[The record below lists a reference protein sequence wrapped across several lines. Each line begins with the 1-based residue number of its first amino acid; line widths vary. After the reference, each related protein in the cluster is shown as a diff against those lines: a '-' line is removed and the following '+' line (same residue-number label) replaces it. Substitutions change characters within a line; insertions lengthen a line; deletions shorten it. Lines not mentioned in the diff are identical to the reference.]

1 MPELPEVETVRLG
14 LEPVLRGA
22 RFARVEQRRDLRFP
36 LPARFAQ
43 RLTGRK
49 VESVG
54 RRAKYLL
61 VHLDDGCVLAMHLGM
76 TGRFSVKLPNH
87 KRRADSPSFVV
98 PSPIVPE
105 ARLRHDVGEGQGG
118 EDRRTS
124 AVGSHPTPN
133 PSPPGGGESARHA
146 GHARGEQLGEFTHD
160 AGGDPKHDHVVF
172 EMSNGAVVTYN
183 DARRFGYMT
192 LVAEAELASSRFFRG
207 LGVEPLGN
215 ELNAPYLAARARGRK
230 ADLKAFLMD
239 QRIVAGLGNIY
250 VCEALFR
257 ANLSPFKPA
266 GRLATGTAKPT
277 PGAERLAAA
286 IKAVLSDAIRA
297 GGSTLR
303 DYRQANGALG
313 EFQHA
318 FDVYGREGEA
328 CRRPGCRGRV
338 RRKMQG
344 GRSTFYCPACQR

>member
-22 RFARVEQRRDLRFP
+22 RFVTVEQRRGNLRFP
-36 LPARFAQ
+36 LPPRFAQ

-49 VESVG
+49 VISVG

-61 VHLDDGCVLAMHLGM
+61 VHLDDGEVLAMHLGM
-76 TGRFSVKLPNH
+76 TGRFSVRLPP
-87 KRRADSPSFVV
+87 SPS
-98 PSPIVPE
+98 PRRSS
-105 ARLRHDVGEGQGG
+105 LRGEG
-118 EDRRTS
+118 
-124 AVGSHPTPN
+124 V
-133 PSPPGGGESARHA
+133 
-146 GHARGEQLGEFTHD
+146 QLGEFTYE
-160 AGGDPKHDHVVF
+160 AGEDPKHDHVVF
-172 EMSNGAVVTYN
+172 EMSNGAIVTYN

-192 LVAEAELASSRFFRG
+192 LVPEAELSSSQFFRG

-215 ELNAPYLAARARGRK
+215 ELNAPYLAERARGRK

-257 ANLSPFKPA
+257 AGLSPFKPA
-266 GRLATGTAKPT
+266 GRLATKTAKPT
-277 PGAERLAAA
+277 PAAERLVAAV
-286 IKAVLSDAIRA
+286 KAVLGDAIRA

-303 DYRQANGALG
+303 DYRKADGALG
-313 EFQHA
+313 EFQHR

-328 CRRPGCRGRV
+328 CRRKGCRGRV
-338 RRKMQG
+338 RRKTQG

>member
-22 RFARVEQRRDLRFP
+22 RFTRVEQRRRDLRFP
-36 LPARFAQ
+36 LPERFAQ

-49 VESVG
+49 VVKVD

-61 VHLDDGCVLAMHLGM
+61 VHLDGGEVLAMHLGM
-76 TGRFSVKLPNH
+76 TGRFSVKLPACAKH
-87 KRRADSPSFVV
+87 PVAV
-98 PSPIVPE
+98 PSP
-105 ARLRHDVGEGQGG
+105 LVGEGQGG
-118 EDRRTS
+118 GDRRT
-124 AVGSHPTPN
+124 AKVGIPPTPS
-133 PSPPGGGESARHA
+133 PSPRGGGESARRS
-146 GHARGEQLGEFTHD
+146 GRARGQEHQRDQEQQLGEFTYD
-160 AGGDPKHDHVVF
+160 AGGDPKHDHIVF
-172 EMSNGAVVTYN
+172 VLSNGAVVTYN

-192 LVAEAELASSRFFRG
+192 LVPEAELSTSRFFRG
-207 LGVEPLGN
+207 LGVEPLGR
-215 ELNAPYLAARARGRK
+215 ELNAAYLAERARGRK

-257 ANLSPFKPA
+257 AGLSPFKPA
-266 GRLATGTAKPT
+266 GRLATKSGKPA
-277 PGAERLAAA
+277 PAAERLVVA
-286 IKAVLSDAIRA
+286 IKAVLGDAIRA

-303 DYRQANGALG
+303 DYRQTNGALG

-328 CRRPGCRGRV
+328 CRRRGCRGRV
-338 RRKMQG
+338 RRKTQG
-344 GRSTFYCPACQR
+344 GRSTFHCPVCQR